1 MNQKVNLT
9 EYLHPEMD
17 LLFVALN
24 APEVSN
30 ANAHWFSYNLS
41 FWNLLYRAGV
51 IKQTISDPKKGDFTV
66 FGGREINHKK
76 WTIGVTDL
84 NREVVATKSNQ
95 VTTDSSQVKR
105 ILSIIENNAVKRMC
119 LMHSMVAEE
128 FERNGIIVRNNKQ
141 GVNEFGIVGKYK
153 STVIYEVPFHSGNSI
168 PKKEIYYLKLIS

>member
-1 MNQKVNLT
+1 MKSKVNLI
-9 EYLHPEMD
+9 EYVHPKMD

-41 FWNLLYRAGV
+41 FWNLLFRAGV
-51 IKQTISDPKKGDFTV
+51 ITQTISDPKEGDVTV
-66 FGGREINHKK
+66 FGDNVINYKK

-95 VTTDSSQVKR
+95 VATDSMQVKR
-105 ILSIIENNAVKRMC
+105 ILSIIENNAVKSIC

-128 FERNGIIVRNNKQ
+128 FERNGFIVRNNKQ
-141 GVNEFGIVGKYK
+141 GINEFGIVGKYK

-168 PKKEIYYLKLIS
+168 PNKEIYYSKLIS

>member
-1 MNQKVNLT
+1 MTTKVNLT
-9 EYLHPEMD
+9 EFLHPKMD

-51 IKQTISDPKKGDFTV
+51 ITQTISDPKEGDVTV
-66 FGGREINHKK
+66 FGGSVINHEN

-95 VTTDSSQVKR
+95 VPTDSLQVKR
-105 ILSIIENNAVKRMC
+105 ILSIIENNAVKRIC

-128 FERNGIIVRNNKQ
+128 FERNGIIKRNNKK
-141 GVNEFGIVGKYK
+141 GANEFGIVGKYK
-153 STVIYEVPFHSGNSI
+153 STLIYEVPFHSGNSI
-168 PKKEIYYLKLIS
+168 PNKEIYYSKLIR

>member
-1 MNQKVNLT
+1 MLKVNLK
-9 EYLHPEMD
+9 EYLYSKMD

-41 FWNLLYRAGV
+41 FWNLLFRAGV
-51 IKQTISDPKKGDFTV
+51 IAQTISDPKDGDVTV
-66 FGGREINHKK
+66 FGSNRINHRN

-105 ILSIIENNAVKRMC
+105 ILSIIENNAVKRVC

-128 FERNGIIVRNNKQ
+128 FERNGIIVRNNKN
-141 GVNEFGIVGKYK
+141 GVNEFGVVGKYE
-153 STVIYEVPFHSGNSI
+153 STVFYEVPFHSGNSI
-168 PKKEIYYLKLIS
+168 PNKEIYYSKLIN

>member
-1 MNQKVNLT
+1 MITKVNLK
-9 EYLHPEMD
+9 EYLHPKMD

-24 APEVSN
+24 APVVSN

-51 IKQTISDPKKGDFTV
+51 ITQTISDPKEGDIRV
-66 FGGREINHKK
+66 FVSNIINHKN

-84 NREVVATKSNQ
+84 NREVISTRSSQ
-95 VTTDSSQVKR
+95 VITDSRQVKR
-105 ILSIIENNAVKRMC
+105 ILSIVENNSVKKIC

-128 FERNGIIVRNNKQ
+128 FESNGTIVRNNKQ
-141 GVNEFGIVGKYK
+141 GANGFGIVGKYK

-168 PKKEIYYLKLIS
+168 PNKEIYYSKLIS

>member
-1 MNQKVNLT
+1 MKSKVNLI
-9 EYLHPEMD
+9 EYVHPNMD

-41 FWNLLYRAGV
+41 FWNLLFRAGL
-51 IKQTISDPKKGDFTV
+51 IRRTISDPKEGDVTV
-66 FGGREINHKK
+66 FGSSEINHKN
-76 WTIGVTDL
+76 WIIGVTDL

-95 VTTDSSQVKR
+95 VKTDNTQVKR
-105 ILSIIENNAVKRMC
+105 ILSIIETNAVKRVC
-119 LMHSMVAEE
+119 LMHSRVAEE
-128 FERNGIIVRNNKQ
+128 FERNGIIVRNKKV

-168 PKKEIYYLKLIS
+168 PDKKIYYSKLIS